1 VAGTISA
8 SLNVFLYN
16 QLKMQLRKEK
26 CTMKYLFSMLFFPLL
41 YLVSQTL
48 DPSKGLSDRSRASHQ
63 LIGKF
68 GKQMEEKYG
77 FHPCA
82 FGGGATEEGIWLFSI
97 HFDYYHEPMLIDQA
111 RRLIVSC
118 AEEFLE
124 LINSSEEIRPYLKN
138 YPSTAKNI
146 EIHIYFTDI
155 DRKKI
160 YDPYLTVVSINE
172 GIIRYKTEEE
182 GNSFE
187 YKSNIRESYE
197 EALDILK
204 KERLEK

>member
-1 VAGTISA
+1 
-8 SLNVFLYN
+8 
-16 QLKMQLRKEK
+16 
-26 CTMKYLFSMLFFPLL
+26 MKYLLMLFFPFL
-41 YLVSQTL
+41 YFVSHIV
-48 DPSKGLSDRSRASHQ
+48 DPSKGLSKGDRISNQ
-63 LIGKF
+63 LIARF

-146 EIHIYFTDI
+146 EIAIFFKSVE
-155 DRKKI
+155 RKKI
-160 YDPYLTVVSINE
+160 YDPYMAVVSTNE
-172 GIIRYKTEEE
+172 GTITYRTEEE
-182 GNSFE
+182 GNRFD
-187 YKSNIRESYE
+187 YKLEVDESYE
-197 EALDILK
+197 EALNILK